1 MDVFRFGRDGLRR
14 FEKALLV
21 CAGTCEEVERRL
33 VSAGC
38 KVTKVAGGETAV
50 DKIRRENF
58 DTAVLVST
66 GKEMDLVETFFNLRD
81 ISRSMEIV
89 IVTDRA
95 DVSSSLLGAITTT
108 ANTTMINLHGLEVL
122 LEAHRERKDNT
133 LFRGGK

>member
-21 CAGTCEEVERRL
+21 CAGTCEEIERRL

-38 KVTKVAGGETAV
+38 KVTKVADGETAV
-50 DKIRRENF
+50 NKIRRKNF
-58 DTAVLVST
+58 DTAILVST
-66 GKEMDLVETFFNLRD
+66 GKEMDVVETFFNLRD

-122 LEAHRERKDNT
+122 LEAHRDKERNT

>member
-1 MDVFRFGRDGLRR
+1 MIAPDAVTALKSLLERAAFNRENASTSGTMDVFRFGRDGLRR

-21 CAGTCEEVERRL
+21 CAGTCKEIERRL

-38 KVTKVAGGETAV
+38 NVTKVADGETAV

-58 DTAVLVST
+58 DMAVLVST
-66 GKEMDLVETFFNLRD
+66 GKEMDLVETLFNLRD

-95 DVSSSLLGAITTT
+95 DVSSS
-108 ANTTMINLHGLEVL
+108 VL
-122 LEAHRERKDNT
+122 
-133 LFRGGK
+133 

>member
-21 CAGTCEEVERRL
+21 CAETCEEVERRL

-38 KVTKVAGGETAV
+38 KVTKVADGETAV
-50 DKIRRENF
+50 NKIRRKNF
-58 DTAVLVST
+58 DTAILVST
-66 GKEMDLVETFFNLRD
+66 GKEMDVVETFFNLRD

-95 DVSSSLLGAITTT
+95 DVSSSLLGAFTTT

-122 LEAHRERKDNT
+122 LEAHRDKERNT

>member
-1 MDVFRFGRDGLRR
+1 MDVFRFGRNGLRR

-21 CAGTCEEVERRL
+21 CAGTCGEVEQRL
-33 VSAGC
+33 LSAGC
-38 KVTKVAGGETAV
+38 KVTKVADGETAV
-50 DKIRRENF
+50 DKIRREYF

-95 DVSSSLLGAITTT
+95 GVSGSLLGAITST

-122 LEAHRERKDNT
+122 LEARR
-133 LFRGGK
+133 

>member
-1 MDVFRFGRDGLRR
+1 MDLFRFGRDGLRR

-38 KVTKVAGGETAV
+38 KVTKVADGETAV

-95 DVSSSLLGAITTT
+95 DVSSLLGEITITS
-108 ANTTMINLHGLEVL
+108 NTTMINLHGLEVL
-122 LEAHRERKDNT
+122 LEAHKDNI